1 MDEGTYQVD
10 VQTETYQEDVSCAKN
25 MMTMALHHR
34 QDRQNQTTSPAL
46 TMMQGASRRQG
57 TGKDQDD
64 PLRHR
69 GGGGHN

>member
-1 MDEGTYQVD
+1 MDKSPYQED
-10 VQTETYQEDVSCAKN
+10 VQDETYQEDGSRAKN
-25 MMTMALHHR
+25 VMTMALHHP

-57 TGKDQDD
+57 PDEDQDG
-64 PLRHR
+64 PLRHG